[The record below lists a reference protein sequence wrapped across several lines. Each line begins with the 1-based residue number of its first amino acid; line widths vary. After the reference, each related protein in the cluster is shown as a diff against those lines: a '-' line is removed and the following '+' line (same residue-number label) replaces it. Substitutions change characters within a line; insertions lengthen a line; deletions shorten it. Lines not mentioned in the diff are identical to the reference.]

1 MLAGSLPGLR
11 AAVGAG
17 VKRVSKSSI
26 PWAIVAI
33 GFGLDLGPLVS
44 SGQLGAG
51 LLVVVAAML
60 VAFGAALLFGRLLGI
75 GPRASLLLG
84 AGTAVCGNAP
94 SWPWRRPSTRPT
106 RSCGLSLGVI
116 NLLGVRCSSLSPA
129 AGLFGIEGDR
139 GGALAGLTVHAVPQA
154 IATGEA
160 FGEGALQ
167 WATLYKLLRV
177 AMLVPVVLII
187 GFALRRG
194 SSEDEGRP
202 GVPWFVT
209 AFVAAAI
216 VRSACEALAPE
227 SLGGDAFAGWGWAKA
242 AGRFVLAVALA
253 AIGVSLDPAAL
264 LRVGPRVLAVGAAA
278 VATMSQRPCPSSS
291 GSSDP
296 QRRGRAGGHHA
307 RPPPPPPTRPAHRD
321 RTPRRPRR
329 RVPFTTM
336 DDPSA
341 GAARPAAPPVCEKR
355 PHRLEAHGDVRV
367 DDYFWLNQ
375 REIRASRT
383 SRPRTPSPRR
393 EWRRPG
399 RSRRSCSRSSSH
411 ASRRAT

>member
-1 MLAGSLPGLR
+1 MDPRTRIKLRPIAPWALSVGLAVTAALLRPRLPQANWTPSASVLALALGMLAGSLPGLR

-33 GFGLDLGPLVS
+33 GFGLDLGPLVR

-60 VAFGAALLFGRLLGI
+60 VAFGAALLFGRLLGV
-75 GPRASLLLG
+75 GHRASLLLG
-84 AGTAVCGNAP
+84 AGTAVCGNSAIMAVAP
-94 SWPWRRPSTRPT
+94 SVDPSDEEL
-106 RSCGLSLGVI
+106 GLSLGVI
-116 NLLGVRCSSLSPA
+116 NLLGVVMLFALPPA

-194 SSEDEGRP
+194 SSEGSKGRP

-227 SLGGDAFAGWGWAKA
+227 SLGGDAFAAWGWAKA

-278 VATMSQRPCPSSS
+278 VATM
-291 GSSDP
+291 
-296 QRRGRAGGHHA
+296 
-307 RPPPPPPTRPAHRD
+307 
-321 RTPRRPRR
+321 
-329 RVPFTTM
+329 V
-336 DDPSA
+336 
-341 GAARPAAPPVCEKR
+341 AATLPLV
-355 PHRLEAHGDVRV
+355 L
-367 DDYFWLNQ
+367 WLL
-375 REIRASRT
+375 
-383 SRPRTPSPRR
+383 
-393 EWRRPG
+393 
-399 RSRRSCSRSSSH
+399 
-411 ASRRAT
+411 